1 MAEQVSAPPLPSE
14 EGKRRELRRMKAG
27 ATLLLVAFAVMYAI
41 ATRWQQHGA
50 PGWVGYWATATEA
63 GMVGALADWFAV
75 TALFRRPLGLP
86 IPHTAIIPT
95 RKDALGRSLQAFVA
109 DNFLSGDV
117 VRDRV
122 SRAGIPLRVGTW
134 LSTRRS
140 ADRVVGEA
148 ATAMRAVVEV
158 LHDDDV
164 QEVLEHSLVRRL
176 LEPPWGPPAGQL
188 LDRIVQDGTH
198 HKLVDLAID
207 ETHRWLLDNDEIVL
221 RVVRDQAPTWTPAFV
236 DTAIALRVY
245 TELVRF
251 VGEVRV
257 DPDHRSRQAV
267 DAFLTK
273 FADDLQHNPD
283 TIAAA
288 EQAKQRVLEHP
299 EFRKALIALWSSVKT
314 VLLAAADDPDSE
326 LRQRAS
332 LGLMSLGERIVADE
346 GLRTK
351 LDGWIGDALTHVVT
365 TYRDEVA
372 TVISDTV
379 GRWDADETSRRI
391 EIQVGRD
398 LQYIRINGTL
408 VGALAGLAIH
418 AITVAAF

>member
-1 MAEQVSAPPLPSE
+1 MTEDVVAPPLPSE
-14 EGKRRELRRMKAG
+14 ASKLRELRRMKTG
-27 ATLLLVAFAVMYAI
+27 ATLLLVAVAVMYVVAY
-41 ATRWQQHGA
+41 RWQKHGG
-50 PGWVGYWATATEA
+50 PSWVGYWASAAEA

-95 RKDALGRSLQAFVA
+95 RKDALGRSLQTFVA

-117 VRDRV
+117 VRERV
-122 SRAGIPLRVGTW
+122 ARAGIPLRVGTW
-134 LSTRRS
+134 LTARRS
-140 ADRVVGEA
+140 ADRVVSEG

-164 QEVLEHSLVRRL
+164 QEILEHSLIRRL

-188 LDRIVQDGTH
+188 LERIVSDGTH
-198 HKLVDLAID
+198 HRLVDLAVD
-207 ETHRWLLDNDEIVL
+207 ETHRWLLDNEEMVL
-221 RVVRDQAPTWTPAFV
+221 RVVRDQAPSWTPAFV
-236 DTAIALRVY
+236 DQAVALRVY

-257 DPDHRSRQAV
+257 DPQHRSRLAI
-267 DAFLTK
+267 DAFLAQ
-273 FADDLQHNPD
+273 FAIDLQNDPD

-299 EFRKALIALWSSVKT
+299 EFRKALTALWSSVKA
-314 VLLAAADDPDSE
+314 VLLAAADDPNSE

-332 LGLMSLGERIVADE
+332 LGLMSLGERIVDDP
-346 GLRTK
+346 GLQTK
-351 LDGWIGDALTHVVT
+351 LDGWIGDALSHVVT

-398 LQYIRINGTL
+398 LQYIRINGTV

-418 AITVAAF
+418 AISVSVF

>member
-1 MAEQVSAPPLPSE
+1 MTDDIAAPLPSE
-14 EGKRRELRRMKAG
+14 AGKRRELRRMKTS
-27 ATLLLVAFAVMYAI
+27 ATLLLVLVAVMYVI
-41 ATRWQQHGA
+41 AYRWQHHGG
-50 PGWVGYWATATEA
+50 PGWVGYWAAACEA

-109 DNFLSGDV
+109 DNFLSGEV

-122 SRAGIPLRVGTW
+122 NRAGIPLRVGTW
-134 LSTRRS
+134 LAARRS

-148 ATAMRAVVEV
+148 ATAMRAVVDV

-164 QEVLEHSLVRRL
+164 QEILEHSLIRRL

-188 LDRIVQDGTH
+188 LDRIVRDGTH
-198 HKLVDLAID
+198 HRLVDLAID
-207 ETHRWLLDNDEIVL
+207 ETHRWLLDNDEVVL
-221 RVVRDQAPTWTPAFV
+221 RVVRDQAPAWTPAFV
-236 DTAIALRVY
+236 DQAIALRVY
-245 TELVRF
+245 AELVRF

-257 DPDHRSRQAV
+257 DPEHRSRLAL
-267 DAFLTK
+267 DALLEK
-273 FADDLQHNPD
+273 FADDLQHNPE
-283 TIAAA
+283 IIEAA
-288 EQAKQRVLEHP
+288 EQAKLRVLEHP
-299 EFRKALIALWSSVKT
+299 EFRKALTALWSSVKT
-314 VLLAAADDPDSE
+314 VLLTAADDPDSE
-326 LRQRAS
+326 LRKRAS

-398 LQYIRINGTL
+398 LQFIRINGTV
-408 VGALAGLAIH
+408 VGALAGLVIH
-418 AITVAAF
+418 ALTVAAF

>member
-122 SRAGIPLRVGTW
+122 SRAGIPLRVGAW

-299 EFRKALIALWSSVKT
+299 EFRKALTGLWSSVKT

-398 LQYIRINGTL
+398 LQYIRINGTV

>member
-122 SRAGIPLRVGTW
+122 SRAGTPLRVGAW

-299 EFRKALIALWSSVKT
+299 EFRKALTALWSSVKT

>member
-27 ATLLLVAFAVMYAI
+27 ATLLLVAFAGMYAI

-122 SRAGIPLRVGTW
+122 SRAGIPLRVGAW

-299 EFRKALIALWSSVKT
+299 EFRKALTGLWSSVKT

-398 LQYIRINGTL
+398 LQYIRINGTV